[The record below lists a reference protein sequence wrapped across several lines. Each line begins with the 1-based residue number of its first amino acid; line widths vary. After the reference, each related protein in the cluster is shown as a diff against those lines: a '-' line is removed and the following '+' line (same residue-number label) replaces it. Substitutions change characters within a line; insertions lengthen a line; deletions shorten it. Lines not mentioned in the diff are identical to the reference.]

1 MLQLSGR
8 SSAPEVLVHS
18 QCATPRTLF
27 VSLLQAPK
35 AEEQSHRDTSRRCG
49 LSVSL
54 DTALQLWMGGKN
66 AKKCIVPSPCGKQNK
81 KSFPHFSWQGD
92 RQSAHA
98 HPFHFLLVQ
107 GVSFMEDRTWPH
119 IVRCIYLCR
128 CSAVIYASIYA
139 VIYAVNMHVLCNCRY
154 ADALEERSTSRRMC
168 LRGFRSDSGRH
179 GSKQGAK

>member
-1 MLQLSGR
+1 MRPISVPGHCAPALDGR
-8 SSAPEVLVHS
+8 EKRKKMHSSL
-18 QCATPRTLF
+18 
-27 VSLLQAPK
+27 
-35 AEEQSHRDTSRRCG
+35 
-49 LSVSL
+49 
-54 DTALQLWMGGKN
+54 
-66 AKKCIVPSPCGKQNK
+66 PCGKQNK

-179 GSKQGAK
+179 GSKQGATERNRKTRTRTRSRFQN

>member
-66 AKKCIVPSPCGKQNK
+66 AKKCIVPSHVGSKTKRVSPIFPGRGTANPHTRTHFIFCWCRGSPLWRTALGRTLLDAFTYVDAVQ
-81 KSFPHFSWQGD
+81 SFM
-92 RQSAHA
+92 
-98 HPFHFLLVQ
+98 HPFMQ
-107 GVSFMEDRTWPH
+107 SFM
-119 IVRCIYLCR
+119 
-128 CSAVIYASIYA
+128 
-139 VIYAVNMHVLCNCRY
+139 
-154 ADALEERSTSRRMC
+154 
-168 LRGFRSDSGRH
+168 
-179 GSKQGAK
+179 Q